1 MAYGKEFE
9 KKFIVEYSANNK
21 NLDKT
26 AEILNLDTKSAKYL
40 EKKLCST
47 PVKVHR
53 NMGGTPIE
61 VKLEQPK
68 KVKTNLYHDFTKQEI
83 AEVKLMKGYGMSYG
97 EIAAKIGVDK
107 ERVYNLVYRLNRGMD
122 KSKISTAIKSQVQ
135 SKKEL
140 PQIRVESKPNI
151 QVSTEIVGEKE
162 VRITIK
168 Y

>member
-1 MAYGKEFE
+1 MPFN
-9 KKFIVEYSANNK
+9 S
-21 NLDKT
+21 
-26 AEILNLDTKSAKYL
+26 
-40 EKKLCST
+40 
-47 PVKVHR
+47 
-53 NMGGTPIE
+53 
-61 VKLEQPK
+61 
-68 KVKTNLYHDFTKQEI
+68 FTFSFTF
-83 AEVKLMKGYGMSYG
+83 L
-97 EIAAKIGVDK
+97 
-107 ERVYNLVYRLNRGMD
+107 GMD

>member
-21 NLDKT
+21 NLNKT

-47 PVKVHR
+47 PVKV
-53 NMGGTPIE
+53 T
-61 VKLEQPK
+61 K
-68 KVKTNLYHDFTKQEI
+68 KVESVKKEFKAKPIKTNLYHNFTKQEI
-83 AEVKLMKGYGMSYG
+83 AEVKLMKGYGMSYDD
-97 EIAAKIGVDK
+97 IANKIGVDK
-107 ERVYNLVYRLNRGMD
+107 ERVCNLVYRLNKGMN

>member
-21 NLDKT
+21 NLNKT

-47 PVKVHR
+47 PIKVARKVEPVKQEFKAK
-53 NMGGTPIE
+53 PI
-61 VKLEQPK
+61 
-68 KVKTNLYHDFTKQEI
+68 KTKLYHDFTKKEI

-107 ERVYNLVYRLNRGMD
+107 EKVYNLVYRLNKGMN

-140 PQIRVESKPNI
+140 PQIKVESKPSI
-151 QVSTEIVGEKE
+151 QVNTELVGEKE

>member
-26 AEILNLDTKSAKYL
+26 AEILNLDAKSARYL

-47 PVKVHR
+47 PVKVTR
-53 NMGGTPIE
+53 KTEPIKQE
-61 VKLEQPK
+61 IKTKPA
-68 KVKTNLYHDFTKQEI
+68 KTNFYHDFTKQEI

-122 KSKISTAIKSQVQ
+122 KSKVSTAIKSQVQ

>member
-47 PVKVHR
+47 PVKATKKVE
-53 NMGGTPIE
+53 PIKQE
-61 VKLEQPK
+61 VKTKP
-68 KVKTNLYHDFTKQEI
+68 VKTNLYHDFTKQEI

-107 ERVYNLVYRLNRGMD
+107 ERVYNLVYRLNRGMN